1 MWLPPRLFIANF
13 AQRRSLTIV
22 ASKRRRRKK
31 EWEERKE
38 RRTERRTNRK
48 RKTIDSIVL
57 TSCFL
62 CSIVS
67 CAAHPYPLIKRF
79 PFCTRPI
86 SRSRW
91 WSSSII
97 RTYVPVAHVA
107 RKNQTNYVINKYE
120 RYALCLP
127 PSWIRKNSSRTL
139 FVENSTWHSLHASLI
154 GESF

>member
-31 EWEERKE
+31 EWQERKE

-91 WSSSII
+91 WSSSIV

-107 RKNQTNYVINKYE
+107 AKTKQIMWLTNMKDTRFV
-120 RYALCLP
+120 CLLP
-127 PSWIRKNSSRTL
+127 GSENSSRTL
-139 FVENSTWHSLHASLI
+139 VENSTWNSLHASLI

>member
-31 EWEERKE
+31 EWQERKE
-38 RRTERRTNRK
+38 RRTTRK

-67 CAAHPYPLIKRF
+67 CAAHPYPLIKRL

-91 WSSSII
+91 WSSSIV
-97 RTYVPVAHVA
+97 RMYVCTCCPRC

-139 FVENSTWHSLHASLI
+139 VENSTWHSLHASLI

>member
-31 EWEERKE
+31 EWEERK
-38 RRTERRTNRK
+38 ERRTNRK

-91 WSSSII
+91 WSSSIV
-97 RTYVPVAHVA
+97 RTYVCTCCPRC

-139 FVENSTWHSLHASLI
+139 VENSTWHSLHASLI